1 MNSRWWKQSG
11 LTSRKAAKHR
21 NRRVHSLV
29 GFLPVGPARTSAA
42 VVSLDY
48 EGVFLLALAVHRAA
62 GSQDALS
69 RCAIQHHRFKRGV
82 LAVDLKST
90 DLPWRKQE
98 ENNES
103 MHENCCEAPKLWP
116 SGTSSFCRNG
126 KFAMPTKKKKETSI
140 RERQTL
146 ACTAKNKQNAV
157 ISSTQDKI
165 VGKRRK
171 ETWIGWMGG
180 GRYNGL

>member
-1 MNSRWWKQSG
+1 MHFDSFRLHKWRLRQHKPHGEYHSPLFSLLIDKPWIAVDGNNRGWPLES
-11 LTSRKAAKHR
+11 AAKHR
-21 NRRVHSLV
+21 NRRGHSLV
-29 GFLPVGPARTSAA
+29 GFLPVGPARTSSA

-48 EGVFLLALAVHRAA
+48 EGVFLLALAVDRAA

-116 SGTSSFCRNG
+116 SGASSFCRNG
-126 KFAMPTKKKKETSI
+126 KFAMPTKKKERNLHQGETD
-140 RERQTL
+140 
-146 ACTAKNKQNAV
+146 ACV
-157 ISSTQDKI
+157 
-165 VGKRRK
+165 RC
-171 ETWIGWMGG
+171 
-180 GRYNGL
+180 